1 MMRAAFLK
9 HFGFAS
15 IIFLLTLL
23 LISSGC
29 YRKRPS
35 DKPPIH
41 LNPNMDRQEKYKA
54 QSESGFFED
63 HSTMR
68 QPVDGTVARGYLR
81 EDVEYYEGRDRRG
94 RFIKNAPVEID
105 MKTMERGQERYNI
118 YCSPCHSRVGDGR
131 GIMINKGYLPPP
143 SFHADRIREMPD
155 GQIYDVITNG
165 VRNMPAYRHQIN
177 PDDRWAIVVYV
188 RALQKSQNATIND
201 IPEEMRDEIK

>member
-1 MMRAAFLK
+1 MK
-9 HFGFAS
+9 YFGLGL

-23 LISSGC
+23 LISAGC

-54 QSESGFFED
+54 QSESEFFED

-68 QPVDGTVARGYLR
+68 QPVSGAVARGYLR
-81 EDVEYYEGRDRRG
+81 EDTEYYEG
-94 RFIKNAPVEID
+94 KNAKGGFINKTPVEID
-105 MKTMERGQERYNI
+105 MNTLERGQDRFNI

-143 SFHADRIREMPD
+143 SFHIDRIREMPD
-155 GQIYDVITNG
+155 GQVYDIITNG
-165 VRNMPAYRHQIN
+165 VRNMPSYRHQVN

-188 RALQKSQNATIND
+188 RTLQRSRNATIGD
-201 IPEEMRDEIK
+201 IPEEKREELK

>member
-1 MMRAAFLK
+1 MRTGFLK
-9 HFGFAS
+9 YTGFCL
-15 IIFLLTLL
+15 IILLLTMS
-23 LISSGC
+23 LISAGC
-29 YRKRPS
+29 YRKKPS

-54 QSESGFFED
+54 QSESEFFTD

-81 EDVEYYEGRDRRG
+81 EDTEYYEG
-94 RFIKNAPVEID
+94 KNAKGEFINNVPIEID
-105 MKTMERGQERYNI
+105 MNMLERGQERYNI

-143 SFHADRIREMPD
+143 SFHIDRIKEMPD

-165 VRNMPAYRHQIN
+165 VRNMPSYHQQIS
-177 PDDRWAIVVYV
+177 PGDRWAIVGYL
-188 RALQKSQNATIND
+188 RALQRSHNATVND
-201 IPEEMRDEIK
+201 IPEEELEKLK